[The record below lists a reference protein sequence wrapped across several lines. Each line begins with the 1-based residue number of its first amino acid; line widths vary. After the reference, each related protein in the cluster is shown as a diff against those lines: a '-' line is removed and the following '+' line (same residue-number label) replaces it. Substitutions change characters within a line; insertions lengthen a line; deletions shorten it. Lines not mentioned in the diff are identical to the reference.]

1 MKQRDRLVLAIVG
14 VAGVMTALW
23 FVAVAPK
30 RDAAKAVTA
39 RVTAAEK
46 RRDAAKQQAAVA
58 EQAKE
63 AYHGDYATVARLG
76 KAVPAKADVPS
87 LVYQLESAARAA
99 KVDFRSITVQST
111 SVAAPASPP
120 ATSPTAASPTA
131 ASPTAASPPAAS
143 PTAANPPAASTPAAK
158 DQTSPAAPK
167 AASSSAGIEPKE
179 FQFAFQGNFF
189 SLQRLLKE
197 IDRFSRVNGSK
208 VSVSGRLLTVQS
220 VTLNPSDK
228 GLPNIKAEIRANAYV
243 ADVPAALPGASSP
256 QASTGAT
263 APTTTTASEV
273 AP

>member
-14 VAGVMTALW
+14 VAGVMAALW

-39 RVTAAEK
+39 QVTAAEK

-99 KVDFRSITVQST
+99 KVDFRSISVQS
-111 SVAAPASPP
+111 SRAAAPASPP
-120 ATSPTAASPTA
+120 AARPTAASAP
-131 ASPTAASPPAAS
+131 AS
-143 PTAANPPAASTPAAK
+143 K
-158 DQTSPAAPK
+158 DQTSSAAPK
-167 AASSSAGIEPKE
+167 PATSSAGIEPKE

-189 SLQRLLKE
+189 SLHRLLKE
-197 IDRFSRVNGSK
+197 IDRFSHVNGSK

-256 QASTGAT
+256 RASSGAT

>member
-1 MKQRDRLVLAIVG
+1 VVRRRRAQ
-14 VAGVMTALW
+14 
-23 FVAVAPK
+23 
-30 RDAAKAVTA
+30 A
-39 RVTAAEK
+39 RRGKGCRGRGHAEK

-58 EQAKE
+58 EQAK
-63 AYHGDYATVARLG
+63 ATYHGDYATVARLG

-99 KVDFRSITVQST
+99 KVDFRSISVQSST
-111 SVAAPASPP
+111 AAAPASPP
-120 ATSPTAASPTA
+120 
-131 ASPTAASPPAAS
+131 AASPPAAS
-143 PTAANPPAASTPAAK
+143 PPASK
-158 DQTSPAAPK
+158 DGKSPAAPK

-189 SLQRLLKE
+189 SLHRLLKE

-208 VSVSGRLLTVQS
+208 VSVSGRLLTIQT

-243 ADVPAALPGASSP
+243 AEIPAALPGSSVQ
-256 QASTGAT
+256 QASAGAT

>member
-1 MKQRDRLVLAIVG
+1 MKPRDRLVLTIVG
-14 VAGVMTALW
+14 LAAIIGALW

-30 RDAAKAVTA
+30 RDAAKAVA
-39 RVTAAEK
+39 AEVTAAEK

-58 EQAKE
+58 EQAKTT
-63 AYHGDYATVARLG
+63 YDGDYATVARLG

-99 KVDFRSITVQST
+99 KVDFRSISVQS
-111 SVAAPASPP
+111 SPAAAP
-120 ATSPTAASPTA
+120 
-131 ASPTAASPPAAS
+131 ASPPAAS
-143 PTAANPPAASTPAAK
+143 PTASNDGK
-158 DQTSPAAPK
+158 SPAAPK

-189 SLQRLLKE
+189 SLHRLLKE
-197 IDRFSRVNGSK
+197 IDRFSRVNGPK
-208 VSVSGRLLTVQS
+208 VSVSGRLLTIQT

-243 ADVPAALPGASSP
+243 ADIPAALPGSSVQHAS
-256 QASTGAT
+256 AGAT

>member
-1 MKQRDRLVLAIVG
+1 
-14 VAGVMTALW
+14 
-23 FVAVAPK
+23 
-30 RDAAKAVTA
+30 
-39 RVTAAEK
+39 
-46 RRDAAKQQAAVA
+46 
-58 EQAKE
+58 
-63 AYHGDYATVARLG
+63 VARLG

-99 KVDFRSITVQST
+99 KVDFRSISVQSST
-111 SVAAPASPP
+111 AAAPASPP
-120 ATSPTAASPTA
+120 A
-131 ASPTAASPPAAS
+131 ASPPAS
-143 PTAANPPAASTPAAK
+143 K
-158 DQTSPAAPK
+158 DGKSPAAPK

-189 SLQRLLKE
+189 SLHRLLKE

-208 VSVSGRLLTVQS
+208 VSVSGRLLTIQT

-243 ADVPAALPGASSP
+243 AEIPAALPGSSVQ
-256 QASTGAT
+256 QASASAT